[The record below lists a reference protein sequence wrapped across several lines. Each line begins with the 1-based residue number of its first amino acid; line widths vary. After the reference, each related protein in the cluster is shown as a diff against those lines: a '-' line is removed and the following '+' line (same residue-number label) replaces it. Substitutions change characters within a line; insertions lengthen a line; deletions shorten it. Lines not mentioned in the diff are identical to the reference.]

1 MTVKTVGLDLAKDV
15 FQVHGIS
22 ETGRRIFNKKIKR
35 AKLLAFF
42 VTLPRCVVG
51 MEACGSA
58 HHWGRELR
66 KMGHNVRLMPAAYVK
81 PYVKRGKTDAADAEA
96 ICEAVRRPT
105 MRFVEIKSEDQQ
117 AVLAIHRSRDLVVRQ
132 RTQVVNMIRS
142 ILREFGHILPTGV
155 ESVSVFARNHGSE
168 DHLEMPEIA
177 DGILGV
183 MCHQLLGL
191 NARIEGLTKLIEQ
204 HAWLDSNARRLM
216 RMPGLGPITAS
227 AIVATIGDAHQFKT
241 GRDLAAWLGLTPLN
255 KSSGGKERLGRITK
269 KGDRNI
275 RKLLIIGMT
284 SRALMAKNK
293 PEKADIWTAKMLA
306 EKPFR
311 LATVA
316 MANKSARIIWAILTK
331 REEYRQPV
339 A

>member
-15 FQVHGIS
+15 FQVHCVS
-22 ETGRRIFNKKIKR
+22 ATGRQIINKKIKR

-42 VTLPRCVVG
+42 ENLPRCVVG

-66 KMGHNVRLMPAAYVK
+66 KLGHDVRLMPAAYVK
-81 PYVKRGKTDAADAEA
+81 PYVKRGKTDSADAEA
-96 ICEAVRRPT
+96 ICEAVS
-105 MRFVEIKSEDQQ
+105 K
-117 AVLAIHRSRDLVVRQ
+117 
-132 RTQVVNMIRS
+132 
-142 ILREFGHILPTGV
+142 
-155 ESVSVFARNHGSE
+155 FAHEHGSE
-168 DHLEMPEIA
+168 VQLERPEIA

-183 MCHQLLGL
+183 MCHQLNGL
-191 NARIEGLTKLIEQ
+191 NVRIDGLSKLIEQ
-204 HAWLDSNARRLM
+204 HAWLDADARRLM
-216 RMPGLGPITAS
+216 RMPGIGPITAS
-227 AIVATIGDAHQFKT
+227 AIIATIGDAHQFKT

-269 KGDRNI
+269 KGDRYI

-284 SRALMAKNK
+284 SRALMARNK
-293 PEKADIWTAKMLA
+293 PEKADTWTAKMLA

-316 MANKSARIIWAILTK
+316 MANKSARII
-331 REEYRQPV
+331 
-339 A
+339 

>member
-1 MTVKTVGLDLAKDV
+1 MSTINGGHYQTNSIAV
-15 FQVHGIS
+15 
-22 ETGRRIFNKKIKR
+22 R
-35 AKLLAFF
+35 AGTPDGYG
-42 VTLPRCVVG
+42 V
-51 MEACGSA
+51 EACGST
-58 HHWGRELR
+58 HHWGRKLR
-66 KMGHNVRLMPAAYVK
+66 KLGHDVRLMPAAYVK

-142 ILREFGHILPTGV
+142 LLREFGHILPTGI
-155 ESVSVFARNHGSE
+155 EAVSAFARNHGTE
-168 DHLEMPEIA
+168 DQLEMPEIA

-183 MCHQLLGL
+183 MCPQLLGL
-191 NARIEGLTKLIEQ
+191 NVRIDGLTKLIEQ
-204 HAWLDSNARRLM
+204 HARLDDNARRLM
-216 RMPGLGPITAS
+216 RMPGIGPITAS
-227 AIVATIGDAHQFKT
+227 AIVATIGDAHQFRT

-269 KGDRNI
+269 KGDRYI

-293 PEKADIWTAKMLA
+293 PEKADFWTAKMLA

-331 REEYRQPV
+331 REEYRQQV
-339 A
+339 V

>member
-1 MTVKTVGLDLAKDV
+1 LAKDV
-15 FQVHGIS
+15 FQVHGVS
-22 ETGRRIFNKKIKR
+22 EAGRKVFNKKIKR

-42 VTLPRCVVG
+42 EALPRCIVG

-58 HHWGRELR
+58 HHWGRVLR
-66 KMGHNVRLMPAAYVK
+66 KAGHDVRLMPAAYVK

-96 ICEAVRRPT
+96 ICEAVQRPT
-105 MRFVEIKSEDQQ
+105 MRFVEIKSEEQQ
-117 AVLAIHRSRDLVVRQ
+117 AVLAIHRSRDLIVRQ

-142 ILREFGHILPTGV
+142 LLREFGHILPTGI
-155 ESVSVFARNHGSE
+155 EAVSKFARVHGTE
-168 DHLEMPEIA
+168 GQLAIPEIA
-177 DGILGV
+177 DGILGL

-191 NARIEGLTKLIEQ
+191 NARIDGLSKLIGQ
-204 HAWLDSNARRLM
+204 HAMLDQDARRLM
-216 RMPGLGPITAS
+216 RMPGVGPITAS
-227 AIVATIGDAHQFKT
+227 AIVATIGDAHQFRT

-255 KSSGGKERLGRITK
+255 KSSGGKERLGKITK
-269 KGDRNI
+269 KGDRYI
-275 RKLLIIGMT
+275 RKLLIVGMT
-284 SRALMAKNK
+284 SRALMARNK

-316 MANKSARIIWAILTK
+316 MANKSARVIWTILTK

-339 A
+339 I

>member
-22 ETGRRIFNKKIKR
+22 ATGRRIFNKKIKR

-42 VTLPRCVVG
+42 ETLPRCVVG

-66 KMGHNVRLMPAAYVK
+66 KLGHDIRLMPAAYVK

-105 MRFVEIKSEDQQ
+105 MRFVEVKSEDQQ
-117 AVLAIHRSRDLVVRQ
+117 AVLAIHRTRDLVVRQ

-142 ILREFGHILPTGV
+142 ILREFGHILPTGI
-155 ESVSVFARNHGSE
+155 EAVSAFARQHGTE
-168 DHLEMPEIA
+168 DQLEMPEIA

-183 MCHQLLGL
+183 MCHQLNDL
-191 NARIEGLTKLIEQ
+191 NVRIEGLTKLIEQ
-204 HAWLDSNARRLM
+204 HAWLNADARRLM
-216 RMPGLGPITAS
+216 RMPGIGPISAS
-227 AIVATIGDAHQFKT
+227 AIVTTIGDAKQFRN

-269 KGDRNI
+269 KGDRYI
-275 RKLLIIGMT
+275 RKLLIVGMT

-306 EKPFR
+306 QKPFR

-316 MANKSARIIWAILTK
+316 IANKSARVIWAMLTK
-331 REEYRQPV
+331 REEYRQPIV
-339 A
+339 

>member
-15 FQVHGIS
+15 FQVHCVS
-22 ETGRRIFNKKIKR
+22 ATGRKIINKKIKR
-35 AKLLAFF
+35 AKLISFF
-42 VTLPRCVVG
+42 ETLPPCVVG
-51 MEACGSA
+51 MEACGSS
-58 HHWGRELR
+58 HHWARELC
-66 KMGHNVRLMPAAYVK
+66 KLGHDVRLMPAAYVK

-117 AVLAIHRSRDLVVRQ
+117 AVLAIHRARDLVVRQ

-142 ILREFGHILPTGV
+142 ILREFGHILPTGI
-155 ESVSVFARNHGSE
+155 EAVSKFAGEHGTGE
-168 DHLEMPEIA
+168 QLEMPEIA

-183 MCHQLLGL
+183 MCHQLNGL
-191 NARIEGLTKLIEQ
+191 NARVDGLTKLIEQ
-204 HAWLDSNARRLM
+204 HAWLDADARRLM
-216 RMPGLGPITAS
+216 RLPGIGPITAS
-227 AIVATIGDAHQFKT
+227 AVVATIGDAKQFET
-241 GRDLAAWLGLTPLN
+241 GRDFAAWLGLTPLN

-269 KGDRNI
+269 KGDRYI
-275 RKLLIIGMT
+275 RKLLIVGMT
-284 SRALMAKNK
+284 SRALMARNK
-293 PEKADIWTAKMLA
+293 PEKADIWTAKLLDQ
-306 EKPFR
+306 KPFR

-331 REEYRQPV
+331 GEEYRQPI

>member
-15 FQVHGIS
+15 FQVHCVS
-22 ETGRRIFNKKIKR
+22 ATGRKIINKKIKR
-35 AKLLAFF
+35 AKLVAFF
-42 VTLPRCVVG
+42 ETLPRCVVG
-51 MEACGSA
+51 MEACGSS
-58 HHWGRELR
+58 HHWGRKLREL
-66 KMGHNVRLMPAAYVK
+66 GHDVRLMPAAYVK

-117 AVLAIHRSRDLVVRQ
+117 AVLAIHRARDLVVRQ

-142 ILREFGHILPTGV
+142 ILREFGHILPTGI
-155 ESVSVFARNHGSE
+155 EAVSKFARDHGTE
-168 DHLEMPEIA
+168 EQLEMPEIA

-183 MCHQLLGL
+183 MCHQLNGL
-191 NARIEGLTKLIEQ
+191 NARIDGLSKLIEQ
-204 HAWLDSNARRLM
+204 HAWLDADARRLM
-216 RMPGLGPITAS
+216 RIPGVGPITAS
-227 AIVATIGDAHQFKT
+227 AIVATIGDAKQFET

-269 KGDRNI
+269 KGDRYI
-275 RKLLIIGMT
+275 RKLLIVGMT
-284 SRALMAKNK
+284 SRALMARNK
-293 PEKADIWTAKMLA
+293 PEKADIWTEKLLDQ
-306 EKPFR
+306 KPFR

-331 REEYRQPV
+331 GEEYRQPI

>member
-15 FQVHGIS
+15 FQVHCVS
-22 ETGRRIFNKKIKR
+22 ATGRRIVNKKIKR
-35 AKLLAFF
+35 AKLLTFF
-42 VTLPRCVVG
+42 ETLPRCVVG

-66 KMGHNVRLMPAAYVK
+66 KLGHDVRLMPAAYVK

-117 AVLAIHRSRDLVVRQ
+117 AVLAIHRARDLVVRQ

-142 ILREFGHILPTGV
+142 ILREFGHVLPTGI
-155 ESVSVFARNHGSE
+155 EAVSKFAREFGTE
-168 DHLEMPEIA
+168 ERLEIPEIA

-183 MCHQLLGL
+183 MCHKLNGL
-191 NARIEGLTKLIEQ
+191 NARIDGLTKLIEQ
-204 HAWLDSNARRLM
+204 HAWLDADARRLM
-216 RMPGLGPITAS
+216 RMPGIGPITAS
-227 AIVATIGDAHQFKT
+227 AIVATIGDAKQFRT

-269 KGDRNI
+269 KGDRYI
-275 RKLLIIGMT
+275 RKLLIVGMT

-293 PEKADIWTAKMLA
+293 PEKADTWTAKMLA
-306 EKPFR
+306 DKPFR

-316 MANKSARIIWAILTK
+316 MANKSARTIWALLTK
-331 REEYRQPV
+331 REEYRQPI